1 MGPWAFPTLSS
12 VVTISAE
19 IRNSVQTDMG
29 TRLTLSLEGCLCSF
43 GLESPACVSSS
54 VEGGKDKVSLQA
66 LTSAK
71 GPQDPLGP
79 PRATVKRGWS
89 LYVSQSHPFAV

>member
-43 GLESPACVSSS
+43 GLESS

-66 LTSAK
+66 LTSAR

-79 PRATVKRGWS
+79 PRATAKRGWS
-89 LYVSQSHPFAV
+89 LYVSPSHPFAV